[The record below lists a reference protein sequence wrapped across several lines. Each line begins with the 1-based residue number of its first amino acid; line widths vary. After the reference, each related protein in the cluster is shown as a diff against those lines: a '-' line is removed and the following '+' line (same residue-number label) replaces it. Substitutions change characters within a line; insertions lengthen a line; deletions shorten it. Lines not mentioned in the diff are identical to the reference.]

1 MKQQPEL
8 NTQNTEQQEIEI
20 DLLDLFAYYRSRIVW
35 IVAAFL
41 IGALLAGLVTQF
53 AMTPRYTAT
62 STMYMVSSS
71 SGSVVDLT
79 DLNIG
84 ESLSSDYI
92 ELIKTRPIIEDVA
105 KDLNLDYDYDE
116 MLGMLDLSVVAD
128 TRIIKI
134 AVTSPDKTEA
144 RDIANEIAYK
154 AEKTLPALMDAPKP
168 NIAEK
173 AITPDEKS
181 SPSLTKN
188 VMIGALL
195 CLLIMLGILTVQY
208 MMDDTLNTAEDV
220 EKHFGV
226 LPLTVIPEG
235 KIEGLD
241 PAEDDNAKRSRF
253 SRFGKRRK

>member
-1 MKQQPEL
+1 MKQQIEV
-8 NTQNTEQQEIEI
+8 NTQDTENQEIEI
-20 DLLDLFAYYRSRIVW
+20 DLLDLFAFYRSRIVW
-35 IVAAFL
+35 IIAAFL
-41 IGALLAGLVTQF
+41 IGALLAGLTTQF
-53 AMTPRYTAT
+53 VMTPKYTAT

-92 ELIKTRPIIEDVA
+92 ELIKTRPIIEGVI
-105 KDLNLDYDYDE
+105 KDLNLDYEYEDLLD
-116 MLGMLDLSVVAD
+116 MLDLSVVAD

-134 AVTSPDKTEA
+134 AATSPDKTEA
-144 RDIANEIAYK
+144 RDIANEIALK
-154 AEKTLPALMDAPKP
+154 AEKQLPALMDAPKP

-188 VMIGALL
+188 TMIGALL
-195 CLLIMLGILTVQY
+195 CLLLMLAILTAMY
-208 MMDDTLNTAEDV
+208 LMDDTLKTAEDV
-220 EKHFGV
+220 EKHFGIM
-226 LPLTVIPEG
+226 PLTVIPEG

-241 PAEDDNAKRSRF
+241 PTEEVKTKRNRF
-253 SRFGKRRK
+253 RKRRK